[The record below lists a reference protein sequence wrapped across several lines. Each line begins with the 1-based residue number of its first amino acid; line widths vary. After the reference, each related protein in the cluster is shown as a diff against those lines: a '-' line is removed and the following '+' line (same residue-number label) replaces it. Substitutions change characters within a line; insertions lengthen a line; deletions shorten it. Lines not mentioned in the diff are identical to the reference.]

1 MFRGTSVVK
10 RDAKGRVVVPSRFRG
25 AMEAADEGLV
35 VTSHPEGFLLLMAQA
50 KYERLEERVSA
61 MPDADERSLY
71 FKQTI
76 IGMAE
81 SGLRLDKLGRVS
93 LSAEQR
99 EHASI
104 ETEVALVGMRDHIR
118 IWGSERLKEL
128 NAAFRESRKDGR
140 MVLPEGWNGFKI

>member
-1 MFRGTSVVK
+1 MFRGTSIVK

-25 AMEAADEGLV
+25 AMEAAEGDLA
-35 VTSHPEGFLLLMAQA
+35 VTSHPEGFLLLMTQA
-50 KYERLEERVSA
+50 KYEVLEEQVSG
-61 MPDADERSLY
+61 MPDNDERALY
-71 FKQTI
+71 FKQTL

-118 IWGSERLKEL
+118 IWGAERLKKL
-128 NAAFRESRKDGR
+128 NAAFRESREDGK